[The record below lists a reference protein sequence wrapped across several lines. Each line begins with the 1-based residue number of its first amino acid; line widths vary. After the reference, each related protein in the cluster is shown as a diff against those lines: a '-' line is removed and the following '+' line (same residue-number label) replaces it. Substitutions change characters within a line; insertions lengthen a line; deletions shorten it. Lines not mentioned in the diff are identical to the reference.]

1 MIDVNSETLLTVRQV
16 ARRIPGRSGK
26 PINISAI
33 YRWIQRGVDGKRL
46 EAVRIGGR
54 FYTSVEALERFSE
67 PAGSSEAQP
76 AERTSARASA
86 AEAELRQRHGF

>member
-16 ARRIPGRSGK
+16 ARRIPGQRGK

-33 YRWIQRGVDGKRL
+33 YRWIQRGVDGRRL

-67 PAGSSEAQP
+67 PLGVSEGQP
-76 AERTSARASA
+76 TADASTQSTA
-86 AEAELRQRHGF
+86 AAVELRRYGF